1 MPTYMFQG
9 CYTSG
14 AIAAMVKKPQDRTAA
29 VRELTKSLG
38 GKLEGFWLAFGEMD
52 FVGIAQL
59 PDSEAALAFALA
71 VEARGSIS
79 ELKTTELLT
88 WSDGMDA
95 FKKAGAATYRPP
107 TMPIK

>member
-9 CYTSG
+9 CYTSA
-14 AIAAMVKKPQDRTAA
+14 AIAAMVKKPEDRTAA
-29 VRELTKSLG
+29 VRELTHSLG
-38 GKLEGFWLAFGEMD
+38 GKLEGFWLSFGDMD
-52 FVGIAQL
+52 FVGITQL
-59 PDSEAALAFALA
+59 PDAQAAAAFALA

-88 WSDGMDA
+88 WAEGLKA

-107 TMPIK
+107 AIK